1 MRIDGHKLCEI
12 MLKELFATLN
22 HSTNTRHFRQEE
34 SSPTD
39 SEKAAQVKSTLEKQV
54 TRVTHA
60 AVMEE
65 LLSEVE
71 ESSVY
76 RPQRAEL
83 QDSSSFSEH
92 LRKLMADYEVRSR
105 DKVCLTLITALVDRP
120 TIR

>member
-1 MRIDGHKLCEI
+1 MFQKHVRLGISWSNPVY
-12 MLKELFATLN
+12 FLN
-22 HSTNTRHFRQEE
+22 HLTKRLHKEHHQTFRTEE
-34 SSPTD
+34 TSPTD

-60 AVMEE
+60 AVMEQ

-83 QDSSSFSEH
+83 QDNSSFSEH
-92 LRKLMADYEVRSR
+92 LRKLMADYEVR
-105 DKVCLTLITALVDRP
+105 
-120 TIR
+120 

>member
-1 MRIDGHKLCEI
+1 MSQIR
-12 MLKELFATLN
+12 KEVKQYSKNCLLLLT
-22 HSTNTRHFRQEE
+22 STTQHFRQEE
-34 SSPTD
+34 GSPTD
-39 SEKAAQVKSTLEKQV
+39 SEKAAQVKSTVEKQV

-105 DKVCLTLITALVDRP
+105 DHLLLELFSHL
-120 TIR
+120 